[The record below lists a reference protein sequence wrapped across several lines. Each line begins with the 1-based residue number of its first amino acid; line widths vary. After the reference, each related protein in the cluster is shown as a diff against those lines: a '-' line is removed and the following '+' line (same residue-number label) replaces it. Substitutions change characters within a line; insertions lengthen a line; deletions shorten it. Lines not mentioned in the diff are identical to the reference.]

1 MKMSIRMDV
10 KDIVLCSEINKV
22 CVEHFL
28 IESGMINT
36 HYMKVNDLSLSC
48 FGITNCSNPF

>member
-1 MKMSIRMDV
+1 MSIRMDV